1 MVTMVSCA
9 LSRDLMQNEA
19 LLPLTKRW
27 QGSLDGSIPFAG
39 SVIMQSVWWVHG
51 FLADPTVQDME
62 TLVEG
67 GAASWALGDVYIRPQ
82 ASTGDSAPRHLE
94 ASSLLNLI
102 EDALVRSR
110 QIQLPAVLCA

>member
-1 MVTMVSCA
+1 LKDFECPVLADRDVRWKTMVTMVSCA

-67 GAASWALGDVYIRPQ
+67 GAASWALEDVYIRPL
-82 ASTGDSAPRHLE
+82 LE
-94 ASSLLNLI
+94 
-102 EDALVRSR
+102 
-110 QIQLPAVLCA
+110 IQLPVTSKHHLF